1 MPKGNTKQNP
11 ERVSIH
17 RDSKTAKE
25 CVTTHLPNESVPK
38 MDGAQVLCYDD
49 TDTSLL
55 TQSAY
60 EVLTSRRKREGYT
73 LGSFSGETHWGT
85 AFSADLGGSSKYSSG
100 CGSLRTEVEK
110 GFILIAIIYE

>member
-1 MPKGNTKQNP
+1 MNRSLKWMALKYYVMMIPILHCQCRNTKS
-11 ERVSIH
+11 E
-17 RDSKTAKE
+17 A
-25 CVTTHLPNESVPK
+25 
-38 MDGAQVLCYDD
+38 
-49 TDTSLL
+49 
-55 TQSAY
+55 
-60 EVLTSRRKREGYT
+60 LTSRRKREGYT

>member
-1 MPKGNTKQNP
+1 
-11 ERVSIH
+11 
-17 RDSKTAKE
+17 
-25 CVTTHLPNESVPK
+25 

-49 TDTSLL
+49 TDTSLSMYTL
-55 TQSAY
+55 NEA
-60 EVLTSRRKREGYT
+60 LTSRRKREGYT

>member
-1 MPKGNTKQNP
+1 MNRSLKWMALKYYVMMIPILHCQ
-11 ERVSIH
+11 H
-17 RDSKTAKE
+17 M
-25 CVTTHLPNESVPK
+25 SV
-38 MDGAQVLCYDD
+38 C
-49 TDTSLL
+49 
-55 TQSAY
+55 

-100 CGSLRTEVEK
+100 FGSLRTEVEK